1 MSDLQSQL
9 ILLQNTQNLDEIK
22 VTQILGKDISS
33 FVEDYIGKQ
42 KDDTRWHQKILLF
55 ISKLKTNLGEKI
67 LQIIEKGEDEFYLQ
81 LLSNLIDQD
90 STPIVLHFEEIAFK
104 VGANIEHEST
114 SVSQVAIRV
123 LTKLLLKVDQ
133 LHPDVFAA
141 KREQLVEKLL

>member
-90 STPIVLHFEEIAFK
+90 STPIVLHFEEIALK